1 MKIRNADVNEVAK
14 FNLYDE
20 NNMGNEFIVVEQDGE
35 IVGFAQFDSGRDDV
49 TVYFMESE
57 AKGAGRAM
65 IEYFQ
70 SEYVEIVANDAI
82 DTAQGFYAHFG
93 FEQSGPKGFDGR
105 MNMTWWAE

>member
-1 MKIRNADVNEVAK
+1 MEIRNAERAEVEK
-14 FNLYDE
+14 FNLYNED
-20 NNMGNEFIVVEQDGE
+20 NMGSEFIVVEQDGQT
-35 IVGFAQFDSGRDDV
+35 VGFAQFDSGRDDV

-70 SEYVEIVANDAI
+70 SEFVEVVANDAI
-82 DTAQGFYAHFG
+82 ETAQGFYTHFG
-93 FEQSGPKGFDGR
+93 FEATGPRQFDGR